1 MIFRRKKRKA
11 SILDMSPLI
20 DCVLQLLI
28 FFMLSSTFASPKVRI
43 DLPESVISEGTTQND
58 SIVVTAGEDGR
69 LFVNHSTVSL
79 DRLES
84 VLKAELEKSRSG
96 RVVFRGDKGSTY
108 GVFSKVMEAARK
120 AGAKEFDL
128 AQSPGEDR
136 KAPDGE

>member
-1 MIFRRKKRKA
+1 
-11 SILDMSPLI
+11 
-20 DCVLQLLI
+20 
-28 FFMLSSTFASPKVRI
+28 
-43 DLPESVISEGTTQND
+43 
-58 SIVVTAGEDGR
+58 
-69 LFVNHSTVSL
+69 VSL

-128 AQSPGEDR
+128 AQSPEEDR
-136 KAPDGE
+136 KAPDGK